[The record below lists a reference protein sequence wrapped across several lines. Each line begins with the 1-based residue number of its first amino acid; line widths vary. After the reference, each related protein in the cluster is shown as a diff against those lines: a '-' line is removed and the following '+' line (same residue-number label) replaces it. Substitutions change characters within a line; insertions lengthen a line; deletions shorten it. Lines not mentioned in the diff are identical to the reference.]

1 MGKKIFRLTE
11 TELRGLIRESV
22 NRVLNEGTTDQA
34 MFNSWDTI
42 KGQMGAEAMLDA
54 IYNYMNTDEIAEIIR
69 LLKRDYDVNDVE
81 DADYEEVEGDDP
93 SWEWADYEEI
103 K

>member
-11 TELRGLIRESV
+11 AELRNLIKESV
-22 NRVLNEGTTDQA
+22 NRVLNEGTNDQA
-34 MFNSWDTI
+34 MFNSWDAI

-54 IYNYMNTDEIAEIIR
+54 IYNYMNADEIAEIIR

-81 DADYEEVEGDDP
+81 DAEYEEIDNPDA
-93 SWEWADYEEI
+93 EWADYEEI
-103 K
+103 H

>member
-34 MFNSWDTI
+34 MFNSWDSI
-42 KGQMGAEAMLDA
+42 KEQMGAEAMLDA
-54 IYNYMNTDEIAEIIR
+54 IYNYMNADEIAEIIR

-81 DADYEEVEGDDP
+81 DADYEELDSEEP
-93 SWEWADYEEI
+93 EWADYEEI

>member
-11 TELRGLIRESV
+11 TELRNLIKESV

-34 MFNSWDTI
+34 MFNSWDAI
-42 KGQMGAEAMLDA
+42 KGQMGADAMLDA
-54 IYNYMNTDEIAEIIR
+54 IYNYMNADEIGEIIR

-81 DADYEEVEGDDP
+81 DAEYEEIDSPDA
-93 SWEWADYEEI
+93 EWADYEEI
-103 K
+103 H